1 MDRGKQG
8 TERSPMTDAN
18 GVPVSVV
25 IARAHRHDSR
35 LLRPTL
41 EELSNLDLDLGA
53 GLLEKTT
60 RALLNEFGRQG
71 GIRPQPLPAQPLST
85 LAGMAR
91 EVVRIKNLP
100 KARDSAGPSRRR
112 HSRQLWPRSQRHP

>member
-1 MDRGKQG
+1 
-8 TERSPMTDAN
+8 MTDAN

-25 IARAHRHDSR
+25 VARANRHDSR

-41 EELSNLDLDLGA
+41 EELSNFDIGLGA
-53 GLLEKTT
+53 GLPEKTTIHLDAGYHSKTT
-60 RALLNEFGRQG
+60 RALLNEFGCQG
-71 GIRPQPLPAQPLST
+71 GIRPQPLPARLLST
-85 LAGMAR
+85 LARVAR

-112 HSRQLWPRSQRHP
+112 HSRQLWPWSQRHP